1 VLKAYPPLRAV
12 IFDLDGT
19 LVHSAPD
26 IACAANRML
35 EALGMPARDPALI
48 STYIGK
54 GIAVLVERALVG
66 SLKGGADAALLAQ
79 ALPLFDRYYEE
90 ESGRRTALYPG
101 VREGLQLLAQAD
113 LPLACVTNKPERHT
127 IALLTQMDL
136 LQFFS
141 VVVGGDTLPRKKPDP
156 LPLRYVCERIGVRT
170 AQTLVVGDSG
180 NDVAGARA
188 AGCPVICVPYGY
200 NEGEPVES
208 LGSDAIVPTILDAAG
223 VVIASHK
230 QFSME
235 TPT

>member
-1 VLKAYPPLRAV
+1 MSRHYPPLRAV

-26 IACAANRML
+26 LACAANRML

-48 STYIGK
+48 ATYIGK
-54 GIAVLVERALVG
+54 GIAMLVERTLAG
-66 SLKGGADAALLAQ
+66 SLEGGADAAVLAR
-79 ALPLFDRYYEE
+79 ALPLFDGYYEE
-90 ESGRRTALYPG
+90 ESGRRTTLYPG
-101 VREGLQLLAQAD
+101 VREGLELLVREGV
-113 LPLACVTNKPERHT
+113 PLACATNKPERHT
-127 IALLTQMDL
+127 LALLTRMDL

-156 LPLRYVCERIGVRT
+156 LPMRHVCERLGEPP
-170 AQTLVVGDSG
+170 AQALVVGDSI

-188 AGCPVICVPYGY
+188 AGCPVISVPYGY

-208 LGSDAIVPTILDAAG
+208 LDSDAIVPTILDAAR
-223 VVIASHK
+223 VVIDSHK
-230 QFSME
+230 QLNME